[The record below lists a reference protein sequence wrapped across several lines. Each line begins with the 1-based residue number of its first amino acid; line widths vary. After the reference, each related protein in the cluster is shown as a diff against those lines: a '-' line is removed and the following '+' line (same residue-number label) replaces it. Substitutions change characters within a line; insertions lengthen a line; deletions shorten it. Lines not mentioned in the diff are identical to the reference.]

1 MLFIIKNYERTRER
15 LGSFIDLN
23 VEIVKSS
30 LPEQNSPIFF
40 FVFVFVIFFGGKMGQ
55 TFDRHSKLHHCKRKA
70 LFWELI

>member
-40 FVFVFVIFFGGKMGQ
+40 FFLSFLIFLGAKWVKHLIDTASCITANVRLFFGN
-55 TFDRHSKLHHCKRKA
+55 
-70 LFWELI
+70 